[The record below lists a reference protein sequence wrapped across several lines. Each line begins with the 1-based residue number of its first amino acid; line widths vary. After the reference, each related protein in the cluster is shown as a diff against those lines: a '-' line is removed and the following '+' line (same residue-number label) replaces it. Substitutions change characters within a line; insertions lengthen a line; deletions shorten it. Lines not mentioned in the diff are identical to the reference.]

1 MSFLS
6 ITSPHMNKS
15 NVRSVGW
22 VMTQVIMATFPAIL
36 AMTWFFGWGTLI
48 NIVLAVS
55 VALLSESLVLKLR
68 KRPVGFYLKDGSA
81 IVTALL
87 LALALPAFAPW
98 WLTTVGVAFAIIVAK
113 HMYGGMGYNPFNPAM
128 VAYAL
133 LLVSFPV
140 DMTQWSFPN
149 HSFVLS
155 FSDTFSHI
163 FGLSVAHDG
172 LTSATPLDAM
182 KHSAGQT
189 LNELFASKAALQPE
203 TFEAYQVISVAFL
216 LGGIYLLARKIY
228 TWHAPVGMLAGM
240 AVIATIFQIV
250 DPDSYAPAS
259 FHLLTGATMLGAFF
273 IVTDPVTSA
282 TSTKGRLIFGIG
294 VGVLVYLIRAFGNYP
309 DAVAFAV
316 LLMNFAS
323 PFLDQYTQP
332 RTYGHRKARSGLP
345 KKKD

>member
-1 MSFLS
+1 
-6 ITSPHMNKS
+6 
-15 NVRSVGW
+15 
-22 VMTQVIMATFPAIL
+22 MTQVVLATLPAIL
-36 AMTWFFGWGTLI
+36 AMTWYFGWGTLI
-48 NIVLAVS
+48 NIALAVV
-55 VALLSESLVLKLR
+55 VALISEAIVLKLR
-68 KRPVGFYLKDGSA
+68 KRPFAFYLKDGSA

-128 VAYAL
+128 IAYAL

-149 HSFVLS
+149 HAFVLS
-155 FSDTFSHI
+155 FGDTFNHI
-163 FGLSVAHDG
+163 FGIAVAHDG
-172 LTSATPLDAM
+172 LTSATPLDAI
-182 KHSAGQT
+182 KHSSGQT
-189 LNELFASKAALQPE
+189 IQELFSTSAALQND
-203 TFEAYQVISVAFL
+203 TLSAYQVISGAFL
-216 LGGIYLLARKIY
+216 LGGIYLLARKVY
-228 TWHAPVGMLAGM
+228 TWHAPVGMLAGI
-240 AVIATIFQIV
+240 AVIATLFNII
-250 DPDSYAPAS
+250 DADSYAPAS

-273 IVTDPVTSA
+273 IITDPVTSA

-294 VGVLVYLIRAFGNYP
+294 VGLLVYIIRTFGNYP

-316 LLMNFAS
+316 LLMNFAA

-332 RTYGHRKARSGLP
+332 RTYGHRKARSGLA

>member
-1 MSFLS
+1 MSLLS

-15 NVRSVGW
+15 NVRSVGF
-22 VMTQVIMATFPAIL
+22 VMTQVILATIPAIL
-36 AMTWFFGWGTLI
+36 AMTWYFGWGTLI
-48 NIVLAVS
+48 NIALAIL
-55 VALLSESLVLKLR
+55 VALVSEAAVLKLR
-68 KRPVGFYLKDGSA
+68 KRPMSFYLKDGSA

-87 LALALPAFAPW
+87 LALALPTFAPW

-133 LLVSFPV
+133 LLVSFPA
-140 DMTQWSFPN
+140 DMTQWSFPGAN
-149 HSFVLS
+149 LS
-155 FSDTFSHI
+155 FSDTFNQI
-163 FGLSVAHDG
+163 FGIAVAHDG
-172 LTSATPLDAM
+172 LTSATPLDAI
-182 KHSAGQT
+182 KHGTGQT
-189 LNELFASKAALQPE
+189 IQELFATAPALE
-203 TFEAYQVISVAFL
+203 SSTFEAYQAVSIAYLV
-216 LGGIYLLARKIY
+216 GGIYLLSRKIY
-228 TWHAPVGMLAGM
+228 TWHAPLGMLAGLAVM
-240 AVIATIFQIV
+240 AILFQII
-250 DPDSYAPAS
+250 DADSYASAG
-259 FHLLTGATMLGAFF
+259 FHLMTGATMLGAFF

-294 VGVLVYLIRAFGNYP
+294 IGILVYIIRTFGNYP

-316 LLMNFAS
+316 LLMNFAA

>member
-1 MSFLS
+1 
-6 ITSPHMNKS
+6 MNKS

-22 VMTQVIMATFPAIL
+22 VMTQVVLATVPAIL
-36 AMTWFFGWGTLI
+36 AMTWFYGWGTLI
-48 NIVLAVS
+48 NITLAIT
-55 VALLSESLVLKLR
+55 VALVSEALVLKLR
-68 KRPVGFYLKDGSA
+68 NRPVGFYLKDGSA

-149 HSFVLS
+149 HNFVLS
-155 FSDTFSHI
+155 FSDTFNHI
-163 FGLSVAHDG
+163 FGLAVTHDG
-172 LTSATPLDAM
+172 LTSATPLDAF
-182 KHSAGQT
+182 KHSTGQT
-189 LNELFASKAALQPE
+189 IQEVFASSAALQAD
-203 TFEAYQVISVAFL
+203 TFEAYQLISVAFL

-228 TWHAPVGMLAGM
+228 TWHAPVGMLASLAVM
-240 AVIATIFQIV
+240 AILFQMF
-250 DPDSYAPAS
+250 DADSYAPAS

-294 VGVLVYLIRAFGNYP
+294 VGILVYLIRAFGNYP

-316 LLMNFAS
+316 LLMNFAA